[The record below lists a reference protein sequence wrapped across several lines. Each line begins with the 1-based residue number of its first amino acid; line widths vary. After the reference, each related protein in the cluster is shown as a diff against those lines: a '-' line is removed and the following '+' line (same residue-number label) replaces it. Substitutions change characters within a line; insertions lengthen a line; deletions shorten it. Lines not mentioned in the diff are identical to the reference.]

1 MFASSAGISL
11 LKKRAQLLQ
20 QLRAFFYARGV
31 YEVDVPSLAQSSVTD
46 PNLDALSCRVG
57 NSTRYLQTSP
67 EFYMKRLLAMGS
79 GDIFYLGKAFR
90 QDEHGSRHR
99 PEFTLLE
106 WYRTGFD
113 DRDLIAETLTLLSEL
128 SPATALLR
136 IDYGALFQRHT
147 GLNPYRVDARTLEIF
162 ARDTLKVD
170 FTNEP
175 VQFWLDLIFSCLV
188 EPQLDDGLVVVED
201 YPACQAAL
209 ARIVENSQGEK
220 VARRFEIFWDRLE
233 LANGYWELTDA
244 REQARRFTADN
255 LIRRQNNKAQIDP
268 DLKFLA
274 ALEQGV
280 PDCAGIALG
289 VDRLLMRLTGS
300 MDIAAVMPFAD
311 G

>member
-147 GLNPYRVDARTLEIF
+147 GLNPYRVDALTLEIF